1 LLVSPLGKKFS
12 KVFVDEFHDILNCHP
27 NRVSKWKIL
36 AKQFSKMN
44 MQIVLL
50 SATMPPH
57 CLDIFIKPFCIKAKD
72 LAKLRSST
80 NRPEIGM
87 HLVPVEPILARR
99 SLTSLV
105 QALNQRLVDEERIL
119 VFFGAQ
125 ADVEIFAKENRCA
138 VYHSQLWQAGNTK
151 SYNLDL
157 WDRGESKVMACTT
170 AFAQGI
176 DRSNVRYVVIFRPTY
191 GLLVNNQML
200 GRAGRDGKESH
211 VFFVTDASGIA
222 SFRGTKAVKSQC
234 VEELDDVVHGNEC
247 RRYSTTLC
255 MDGVDLA
262 VRCTDKPRGVPC
274 DVCAPDSPMQRF
286 AMEAINTPLVTSPE
300 ASDSNGTSS
309 VQTAPPAFIP
319 ASVLHR
325 SIAADRVSLTAFRV
339 FDFIFMSHNSNL
351 RLRLHLRLHPCMQH
365 KQRSRT
371 AMGCT
376 TTPPRR

>member
-1 LLVSPLGKKFS
+1 
-12 KVFVDEFHDILNCHP
+12 
-27 NRVSKWKIL
+27 
-36 AKQFSKMN
+36 
-44 MQIVLL
+44 
-50 SATMPPH
+50 
-57 CLDIFIKPFCIKAKD
+57 
-72 LAKLRSST
+72 
-80 NRPEIGM
+80 M

-125 ADVEIFAKENRCA
+125 ADVEIFAKKNRCA

-176 DRSNVRYVVIFRPTY
+176 DRSNVRYVVIFRPAY

-319 ASVLHR
+319 ASALHR

-339 FDFIFMSHNSNL
+339 LTLYSCHITATCVRARARVCVCVCVCVCIFACTYACNTSSVPGQ
-351 RLRLHLRLHPCMQH
+351 RWDVRRLHLADNPLSSHD
-365 KQRSRT
+365 SRRH
-371 AMGCT
+371 GED
-376 TTPPRR
+376 PPTRQSLSYHAAHSAEADHVLSFIACIGISERGPLQGMIPFIQ